1 MKSVIAILG
10 LVLLSGCASD
20 GSARW
25 LAGTNAGGCGKPT
38 SDQELA
44 LNMAQDMADE
54 GRLHA
59 SLAHLESLPP
69 DLADVRLR
77 KARVL
82 RLLGSNEAEPLYKSL
97 LGTCRAA
104 EGEHGLGQ
112 LAAARGDNGQALMH
126 LQAAVKLSPT
136 DEKIR
141 NDLGVVYLNQLK
153 LEQARFQFLTAIE
166 LKQSDSLAALNLVT
180 LLIYRLAARDGY
192 TDVAT
197 MLLAGVAINA
207 IAGAVIGLMVF
218 ISNDQQLRDLNFWM
232 LGSLGGVTWKHMLPA
247 LPFIVVPAI
256 GLLAMGRQLN
266 AMLLGEREAYHLGFD
281 VERAKMLIIVG
292 VALVTGAA
300 VSITGVIGFVGLVV
314 PHLVRLA
321 IGPDHRILMPASI
334 FLGSALLL
342 IADLGARTLALPA
355 ELPIGILTSC
365 IGGPFFIWLLT
376 RRRGRGI
383 F

>member
-20 GSARW
+20 GGARW

-112 LAAARGDNGQALMH
+112 LAAARGDNSQALMH

-180 LLIYRLAARDGY
+180 LLIYQDDWTHAAELVSRAGLTPDQVNAAQARADQLKSAPGSSPVKA
-192 TDVAT
+192 DKVA
-197 MLLAGVAINA
+197 
-207 IAGAVIGLMVF
+207 AVID
-218 ISNDQQLRDLNFWM
+218 S
-232 LGSLGGVTWKHMLPA
+232 T
-247 LPFIVVPAI
+247 VVA
-256 GLLAMGRQLN
+256 GRQ
-266 AMLLGEREAYHLGFD
+266 
-281 VERAKMLIIVG
+281 
-292 VALVTGAA
+292 
-300 VSITGVIGFVGLVV
+300 
-314 PHLVRLA
+314 P
-321 IGPDHRILMPASI
+321 
-334 FLGSALLL
+334 
-342 IADLGARTLALPA
+342 
-355 ELPIGILTSC
+355 
-365 IGGPFFIWLLT
+365 
-376 RRRGRGI
+376 
-383 F
+383 